1 MKSNRTL
8 RDISIQFPCLY
19 IHDPVPVRKCYF
31 PLKGFR
37 NLTSLELY
45 AIYKDYDRQVKDMA
59 SVLCESPFLKKF
71 SLGFASEVN
80 GDDEAILFGG
90 PGREADFFKRLCEFY
105 GSKCKKPPLALET
118 LRLGWG
124 IFLDKPSEAT
134 GGHYLTKLLTI
145 KSLKVLHLYNG
156 FVESE
161 LEENDLFCPRI
172 DWTPFTSEDCRSLRQ
187 LSVTRLEEDVVDW
200 LKSDGCCVQELIVTD
215 HYSIDDEGLDEFIN
229 LPSRLSMLWTREKHP
244 SVRMYI
250 SNHTD
255 SDWSDT
261 DSSVS
266 DTEGSESLDLLESTD
281 SQWPAVDSSLFSRSN
296 AIACKLDKTVMTVL
310 DRLPDGGSH
319 LTRLCTALDFETQW
333 VRINTLTKPNDP
345 SLPSDHRCTSPL
357 TYLT

>member
-1 MKSNRTL
+1 
-8 RDISIQFPCLY
+8 
-19 IHDPVPVRKCYF
+19 
-31 PLKGFR
+31 
-37 NLTSLELY
+37 
-45 AIYKDYDRQVKDMA
+45 MA
-59 SVLCESPFLKKF
+59 SVLCESPFLKKL

-90 PGREADFFKRLCEFY
+90 PGHEADFLKRLCEFY

-124 IFLDKPSEAT
+124 IFLDKPSKAT

-145 KSLKVLHLYNG
+145 KSLKVLHVYNG

-161 LEENDLFCPRI
+161 LDENDLFCPRI
-172 DWTPFTSEDCRSLRQ
+172 DWTPFTSEDCQSLRQ

-215 HYSIDDEGLDEFIN
+215 HYSIDDEGLDEFFN

-244 SVRMYI
+244 SVRTYI

-261 DSSVS
+261 DSSIS
-266 DTEGSESLDLLESTD
+266 DTERSESLESLESTD
-281 SQWPAVDSSLFSRSN
+281 LRWPAMDPSLFNHSN

-345 SLPSDHRCTSPL
+345 SLPDDHRRTSPL